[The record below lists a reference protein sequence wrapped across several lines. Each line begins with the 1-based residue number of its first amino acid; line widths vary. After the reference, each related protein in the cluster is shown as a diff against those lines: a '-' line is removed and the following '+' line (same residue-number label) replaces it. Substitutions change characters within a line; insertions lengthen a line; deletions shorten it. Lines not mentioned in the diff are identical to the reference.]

1 MKKLIEILLLIRKSR
16 HWDFVSGTLLIIG
29 LIASVVIG
37 HQILWRF
44 FSWFPISLM
53 DNLDRTASA
62 SVVLFIAFIV
72 ADIRFYIFENL
83 FYVYLKRNGNNNF
96 DYQEALKKLTEW
108 QRVKIVTVKY
118 ICYLALFVYLVK

>member
-1 MKKLIEILLLIRKSR
+1 MKKLIEILFLIRKSR

-83 FYVYLKRNGNNNF
+83 FYIYLKRNGNNNF

-108 QRVKIVTVKY
+108 QRVKIVTAKY
-118 ICYLALFVYLVK
+118 ISYLSLFVYLVK

>member
-1 MKKLIEILLLIRKSR
+1 MKKLIEISLLIRKSR

-44 FSWFPISLM
+44 FPWFPISLM

-72 ADIRFYIFENL
+72 ADLRFYIFENL

-118 ICYLALFVYLVK
+118 ISYLALFVYLVK